1 MGCNQS
7 KQTPDAPP
15 PKSTGNKL
23 NASRRDSV
31 AVTKARMEK
40 NKDKVPVQPVQ
51 AGKKTYGFAKP
62 NYPTT

>member
-7 KQTPDAPP
+7 KQTPDVPP

-40 NKDKVPVQPVQ
+40 NKDRVKEKAPPGINVEVIE
-51 AGKKTYGFAKP
+51 
-62 NYPTT
+62 